1 MITSTSNARIK
12 QLALWNQKA
21 KERRKDGVFLAEGI
35 KMFEELYR
43 TGAYP
48 GLGVVKKLSIMHHLQ
63 LMGEYLEENT
73 I

>member
-1 MITSTSNARIK
+1 MNLDT
-12 QLALWNQKA
+12 
-21 KERRKDGVFLAEGI
+21 EGI
-35 KMFEELYR
+35 KTFEKLHE

-63 LMGEYLEENT
+63 LMGKYLEENT